1 MEKPLISVIVPIYM
15 IDAFLGKCIE
25 SILNQTYEN
34 LEILLVDDG
43 SKDKCIEICKLYA
56 SKDSRIRVIHKP
68 NGGLVSAR
76 KAGLRQAA
84 GKYISYVDGD
94 DWIDPEFIDALYKAA
109 VTTGADV
116 VCAGYTKDHFSKSSC
131 ITNMLASSVYEDGKL
146 CELWKNMIS
155 CDPFYRPGISTYVW
169 NKLFK
174 KEVLVDQQE
183 SVDDRISIGEDG
195 AVTYP
200 TLLKCKKVVV
210 IDNVSYH
217 YRQRED
223 SMLKQNASLA
233 DEATK
238 LKYLYD
244 YMIRWSD
251 TTDPKLNIK
260 SQVIDYILSIAIMRF
275 GGRIP
280 HDDFS
285 IFDKDYYNKDVVIY
299 SAGTFGQQIVSRI
312 KESRHCNVVLWID
325 DDYWEYRR
333 CILDVDPEEKI
344 TQTSY
349 DYVLIATVDAFV
361 AQKEKNRL
369 LDLGISDGK
378 ILTASVP
385 QKREELL
392 ERFLNIEAIKAEEA
406 KAEEANKK
414 PALS

>member
-1 MEKPLISVIVPIYM
+1 MGKPLISVIVPIYM

-43 SKDKCIEICKLYA
+43 SKDKCIEICNLYA

-94 DWIDPEFIDALYKAA
+94 DWIDPEFIDALYKEAA
-109 VTTGADV
+109 TTGADV

-146 CELWKNMIS
+146 RELWKNMIS
-155 CDPFYRPGISTYVW
+155 CDPFYRSGISTYVW

-312 KESRHCNVVLWID
+312 KESRHCNVVLWTD

-333 CILDVDPEEKI
+333 CILDVDPVEKI
-344 TQTSY
+344 PQTSY
-349 DYVLIATVDAFV
+349 DYVLIATVDALL
-361 AQKEKNRL
+361 AQKAKNRL
-369 LDLGISDGK
+369 LNLGVSERK

>member
-25 SILNQTYEN
+25 SILNQTYKN

-43 SKDKCIEICKLYA
+43 SKDKCIEICNLYA

-94 DWIDPEFIDALYKAA
+94 DWIDPEFIDALYKEAA
-109 VTTGADV
+109 TTGAGV

-131 ITNMLASSVYEDGKL
+131 IANVMAPGVYEDGNL

-155 CDPFYRPGISTYVW
+155 CDPFYRSGISTYVW

-312 KESRHCNVVLWID
+312 KESKYCNVVLWTD

-333 CILDVDPEEKI
+333 CILDVDPVEKI

-361 AQKEKNRL
+361 AQKAKNRL
-369 LDLGISDGK
+369 LDLGVSDGK

-392 ERFLNIEAIKAEEA
+392 ERFLNIEAIKDEEA
-406 KAEEANKK
+406 KYKEANKK

>member
-43 SKDKCIEICKLYA
+43 SKDKCIEICNLYA
-56 SKDSRIRVIHKP
+56 SKDSRIKVIHKP

-131 ITNMLASSVYEDGKL
+131 ITNMLASGVYEGGKL

-155 CDPFYRPGISTYVW
+155 CDPFYRSGISTYVW

-195 AVTYP
+195 AVTFP

-238 LKYLYD
+238 LKYLYN
-244 YMIRWSD
+244 YMVRWSD
-251 TTDPKLNIK
+251 TTDQKLNIK

-285 IFDKDYYNKDVVIY
+285 IFDKDYYNKDVVVY

-333 CILDVDPEEKI
+333 CVLDVDPVEKI

-361 AQKEKNRL
+361 AQKAKNRL